1 MGLVL
6 RAVDVVGA
14 CQWRWVLVDGRSGVS
29 LAEHRVELD
38 PDAAETAAFEDL
50 YRFVRRGG
58 DPKHSVAGETDLVR
72 RVGEWIG
79 SQVLG
84 ERIGRAIA
92 TAAPVTVRVVLP
104 PGAEFLASR
113 PLELAHI
120 CGAPLAA
127 WGHMALVY
135 EFAGLPRVVKPPVG
149 DALRMLAVFSLP
161 TAALAD
167 GLRRERRELAGL
179 MPRVAARGRRPVQL
193 DIAQYRVTRTVLA
206 DLAEDGWDVLH
217 LSGLGRTGGFL
228 LQNPDGSPDPVSTS
242 ELLELLRP
250 ARKRLKLAVLSPG
263 QSAAAA
269 TADTLRRLG
278 LDSPADDLET
288 RVLRDAGGSPV
299 SMAREVIAQLGCA
312 VVAMR
317 YPVGH
322 QFAAAFTAALYTR
335 VLRNTQL
342 LDRAVAAAV
351 PDAAGP
357 VPSAERP
364 PISVAAPAIFG
375 ASAVALS
382 LAPPVGNPVPGPA
395 DTTMASF
402 PPEPARF
409 VGRSEVM
416 AAASS
421 ALAQASGRTAVLFQ
435 GITGT
440 GKSTCAVEL
449 AYRHQRAFHAAA
461 FWSAPTEPDR
471 FGEALRL
478 LAVALDAQLGQCGVA
493 MVDKIATAERLTG
506 FLPSLT
512 ALLADTD
519 LLLVLDNLDTLLTP
533 EGQWRDRRWEAL
545 LSALTCHDGPSR
557 VIMTSRVVPAGMHA
571 DTVLVQPVHALSR
584 DESAL
589 LIRELPNL
597 HAVLD
602 DHPALDDH
610 AASPADTGPALV
622 RRVLT
627 LTQGHP
633 LLLELADAAATDPA
647 RLAFQLAEV
656 EAALAGAADETGAPD
671 ETGDETVGD
680 AGLAAL
686 LTEGHTRLGTEQLQR
701 IFTTWITQVAATLP
715 APARLLLQALCRIEE
730 TDRSTATLG
739 VNWAALWRRLD
750 QDGAA
755 PPLAS
760 GADPLV
766 SAALISTEPIDDPA
780 LPDGPDGPVRYHVHP
795 AVAEAVHAAT
805 PAPVT
810 GQIDAQ
816 LAAWWT
822 VVGQWGTEQERVG
835 RTSGHIVLRAGQA
848 AARYLLRR
856 QDWNAACCLLESALI
871 RDSYSAV
878 TSMAVLPLLR
888 RIAEAT
894 EALDHLVVLGSALR
908 KVDPGEAETLLR
920 RAYDQASADGDYR
933 LASTTGGDLI
943 TLLRDQGRLQEALTL
958 AQQKIEHTGRAG
970 FGCWTQLS
978 DQGRRLQILSLL
990 GHHEQVLGA
999 LPALRDRMAELP
1011 GQRGDNE
1018 RVNPWNVREGILDLA
1033 RTSALATARWTEALE
1048 FNDEL
1053 VTGKQRRGAS
1063 PHEAA
1068 RTRFQDHVPLRRL
1081 GRLSE
1086 LDRLLRHCQDVF
1098 ETAGDNPQLAAV
1110 HAARADLADRRGQ
1123 FREAVDLQRTAL
1135 RLRYLRP
1142 DPAEIATAHH
1152 ELATYLAHAGAE
1164 PAEQR
1169 AHRLT
1174 ASLLNYLTGD
1184 TQALTTGL
1192 GVLAAELRTDQ
1203 GDPGEPLLHS
1213 TLTRIARLVDAG
1225 DGIGFGKL
1233 VSALSPE
1240 SGAAERALAELLA
1253 SAANCAD

>member
-6 RAVDVVGA
+6 RAVDVAGS
-14 CQWRWVLVDGRSGVS
+14 CRWRWELVDGRSGVL
-29 LAEHRVELD
+29 LAEHQVHLD
-38 PDAAETAAFEDL
+38 PEAVETAAFEDL
-50 YRFVRRGG
+50 YRFLRRRT
-58 DPKHSVAGETDLVR
+58 DPRHPVTSDTDLVR
-72 RVGEWIG
+72 RVGAWIG

-84 ERIGRAIA
+84 ERLGRAIA

-104 PGAEFLASR
+104 AGAEFLAAR
-113 PLELAHI
+113 PLELAHVD
-120 CGAPLAA
+120 GAPLAA
-127 WGHMALVY
+127 WGHVALVY
-135 EFAGLPRVVKPPVG
+135 EFAGLPRTVKPPVG

-161 TAALAD
+161 PAALAD
-167 GLRRERRELAGL
+167 ELRRERRELSGL
-179 MPRVAARGRRPVQL
+179 MSRVAARGRRQVQL

-217 LSGLGRTGGFL
+217 LSGIGRTGGFL
-228 LQNPDGSPDPVSTS
+228 LQNSDGSPDPLTTS
-242 ELLELLRP
+242 ELIELLRP
-250 ARKRLKLAVLSPG
+250 ARRRLKLAVLSPG

-278 LDSPADDLET
+278 LDGPAGDLEA
-288 RVLRDAGGSPV
+288 RAVRDAGGTPV
-299 SMAREVIAQLGCA
+299 SVAREVVTQLGCA

-322 QFAAAFTAALYTR
+322 QFAAAFAEALYTR

-342 LDRAVAAAV
+342 LDRAVAAAI

-357 VPSAERP
+357 VPSSACP
-364 PISVAAPAIFG
+364 AISVATPAIFG

-382 LAPPVGNPVPGPA
+382 LAPPVANPVPGPA
-395 DTTMASF
+395 DASMSSF

-409 VGRSEVM
+409 VGRTEAM
-416 AAASS
+416 AAAST
-421 ALAQASGRTAVLFQ
+421 ALAQTSGRTAVLFQ
-435 GITGT
+435 GIAGT
-440 GKSTCAVEL
+440 GKTTCAVEL

-461 FWSAPTEPDR
+461 FWSAPAEPDR

-478 LAVALDAQLGQCGVA
+478 LAVALEAQLGQCGVT
-493 MVDKIATAERLTG
+493 MVDRIATSERLAN
-506 FLPSLT
+506 FLPTLT
-512 ALLADTD
+512 AVLADTD

-533 EGQWRDRRWEAL
+533 DGQWRDRRWAAL
-545 LSALTCHDGPSR
+545 ISALTCHDGPSR
-557 VIMTSRVVPAGMHA
+557 VIMTSRVAPAGLNS
-571 DTVLVQPVHALSR
+571 DSVLVQPVHALSR

-597 HAVLD
+597 QAVLD
-602 DHPALDDH
+602 NPPA
-610 AASPADTGPALV
+610 GPGGPDPELG

-627 LTQGHP
+627 LAQGHP
-633 LLLELADAAATDPA
+633 LLLELADAAAADPA
-647 RLAFQLAEV
+647 RLAFQLTEV
-656 EAALAGAADETGAPD
+656 EAAVTGA
-671 ETGDETVGD
+671 TGEGATGEGVDETV
-680 AGLAAL
+680 LATL
-686 LTEGHTRLGTEQLQR
+686 LTEGHTRLDTEQLQGV
-701 IFTTWITQVAATLP
+701 FTTWITQVAATLP
-715 APARLLLQALCRIEE
+715 APARLLLQALCRIEQ
-730 TDRSTATLG
+730 TDRSTAALG
-739 VNWAALWRRLD
+739 VNWTALWRRLD

-760 GADPLV
+760 WVDPLV
-766 SAALISTEPIDDPA
+766 SAALITTEPMAGPA
-780 LPDGPDGPVRYHVHP
+780 EPEGPVRYHVHP

-805 PAPVT
+805 PEPVT
-810 GQIDAQ
+810 AEVDAQ

-835 RTSGHIVLRAGQA
+835 RDSGHLVLRAGQA

-856 QDWNAACCLLESALI
+856 QDWNAACCLLESVLI

-920 RAYDQASADGDYR
+920 RAYDQATADGEYR
-933 LASTTGGDLI
+933 LASTTAGDLI

-958 AQQKIEHTGRAG
+958 TQQKIEHTGRAG

-990 GHHEQVLGA
+990 GRHEQVLGT
-999 LPALRDRMAELP
+999 LPALRARMAELP
-1011 GQRGDNE
+1011 DQRGDNE
-1018 RVNPWNVREGILDLA
+1018 RVNPGNVREGILDLG
-1033 RTSALATARWTEALE
+1033 RSSALASARWTEALE

-1053 VTGKQRRGAS
+1053 VRSKQCRGVSAS
-1063 PHEAA
+1063 DAA
-1068 RTRFQDHVPLRRL
+1068 RSRFFDHVPLRRL

-1086 LDRLLRHCQDVF
+1086 LDRLLQHCQEVF
-1098 ETAGDNPQLAAV
+1098 ESAGDSAHLAAV
-1110 HAARADLADRRGQ
+1110 HAARADLADRRG
-1123 FREAVDLQRTAL
+1123 RPRDAVELQRSAL

-1142 DPAEIATAHH
+1142 DPAEIAPAHD
-1152 ELATYLAHAGAE
+1152 ELATYLAHACAE

-1174 ASLLNYLTGD
+1174 AALLNYLTGD
-1184 TQALTTGL
+1184 TQALTRAV
-1192 GVLAAELRTDQ
+1192 GVLAAELRADP
-1203 GDPGEPLLHS
+1203 GDPDQPLLPS
-1213 TLTRIARLVDAG
+1213 TLTRITRLVDAG
-1225 DGIGFGKL
+1225 DGFGFGKL
-1233 VSALSPE
+1233 VGTLSPE
-1240 SGAAERALAELLA
+1240 SGTAERALADLLG
-1253 SAANCAD
+1253 SAANCAE